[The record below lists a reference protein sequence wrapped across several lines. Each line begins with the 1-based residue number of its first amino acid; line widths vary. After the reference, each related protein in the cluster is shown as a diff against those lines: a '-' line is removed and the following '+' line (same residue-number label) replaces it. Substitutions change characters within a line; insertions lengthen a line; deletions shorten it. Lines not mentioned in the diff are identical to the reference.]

1 MNLDSS
7 EQSPSFAIPTAMNW
21 TILPVSLTALCWIDE
36 TFKASF
42 LSNPD
47 ILISERDRPRS
58 IPAGATFHIHEN
70 SSTVRHLA
78 LPFFN
83 SALAGMSRSDVSS
96 LLQIETGNDQSLN
109 WFLPADVI
117 EEAFY
122 SSAFHSSLLSNP
134 AAALDTMGYLTTGMT
149 IYVHANT
156 SMEFN
161 IALPPAP
168 SGVDSSTS
176 YETALAA
183 AHTLLDAA

>member
-1 MNLDSS
+1 MNLQSS
-7 EQSPSFAIPTAMNW
+7 EQSASFMIPTAMNW
-21 TILPVSLTALCWIDE
+21 TILPVSLMASCWIDDS
-36 TFKASF
+36 FKASL

-47 ILISERDRPRS
+47 ILISERDCLRS
-58 IPAGATFHIHEN
+58 IPAGATFHVHEN

-83 SALAGMSRSDVSS
+83 STLAGMSRSDVSS

-109 WFLPADVI
+109 WSLPADVI
-117 EEAFY
+117 EEAYY
-122 SSAFHSSLLSNP
+122 SSDFCSSLLSKP
-134 AAALDTMGYLTTGMT
+134 AAALDTMGHSTTGMT
-149 IYVHANT
+149 IHVHANT
-156 SMEFN
+156 STEFN

-183 AHTLLDAA
+183 AHTLLVAS